1 MRRASWEDA
10 MKEKNSYGNMVRES
24 RFPPSLFFVY
34 LVVLLLMSGIHTGL
48 LVGMNQLKFN
58 ELAQTFIP
66 ILYWAAVAVGL
77 TLFTRWQVRRTYE
90 EPMHKL
96 AEATKKVAEGDF
108 SIYIA
113 PLHTLEKMDYLD
125 KMLVDFNKMVEELG
139 SIETLKTDFFSNV
152 SHEIKTPLAII
163 QNNAELLC
171 REELTK
177 RQQEYVNTIFRA
189 SKRLAD
195 LISNI
200 LKLNKLEKQT
210 IVPVAETYD
219 LCGQLAQC
227 AVNYEPAW
235 EKKGLSFDADMEDY
249 AEISADPALMELVWN
264 NLFSNAVKFTESG
277 GKVIL
282 TEKSDEDTIRVSV
295 RDTGCGMTEE
305 TKKHIFEK
313 FYQGDTS
320 HSTAGNG
327 LGLALALRVLQLNGF
342 QIEVESEPGKG
353 STFTVIIPKVKKEVL
368 PENE

>member
-1 MRRASWEDA
+1 MR
-10 MKEKNSYGNMVRES
+10 EKNFFRNTVRNS

-34 LVVLLLMSGIHTGL
+34 LIVLLFMSGIHTGL
-48 LVGMNQLKFN
+48 LVGMKQLGWN
-58 ELAQTFIP
+58 DYAQTVIP
-66 ILYWAAVAVGL
+66 ILYWSAVAVGL
-77 TLFTRWQVRRTYE
+77 TLFARRQVRKTYE

-125 KMLVDFNKMVEELG
+125 NMLVDFNRMVEELG
-139 SIETLKTDFFSNV
+139 SIETLKTDFLSNV
-152 SHEIKTPLAII
+152 SHEIKTPLSII

-171 REELTK
+171 RDELTE
-177 RQQEYVNTIFRA
+177 QQKQYADTIFQT

-210 IVPVAETYD
+210 IMPVMETYD

-227 AVNYEPAW
+227 AVNYESAW
-235 EKKGLSFDADMEDY
+235 EKQGLEFDADMEDY
-249 AEISADPALMELVWN
+249 VEISADPALMELVWN
-264 NLFSNAVKFTESG
+264 NLFSNAVKFTEPG
-277 GKVIL
+277 GKIRL
-282 TEKSDEDTIRVSV
+282 TENSDEEVIRVSV
-295 RDTGCGMTEE
+295 QDTGCGMTEE

-320 HSTAGNG
+320 HAMAGNG
-327 LGLALALRVLQLNGF
+327 LGLALALQVLQLYGF
-342 QIEVESEPGKG
+342 QIEVESELGKG
-353 STFTVIIPKVKKEVL
+353 SIFTVMIPKAEKEVVT
-368 PENE
+368 EYE

>member
-1 MRRASWEDA
+1 
-10 MKEKNSYGNMVRES
+10 MKEKRSLENGMRDS

-34 LVVLLLMSGIHTGL
+34 LVVLLLMSGMHTGI
-48 LVGMNQLKFN
+48 LVGMGQLRWNGFV
-58 ELAQTFIP
+58 QTAVP
-66 ILYWAAVAVGL
+66 ILYWSAVAVGL
-77 TLFTRWQVRRTYE
+77 TLFTRRQVKKTYE

-113 PLHTLEKMDYLD
+113 PLHTVEKMDYLD
-125 KMLVDFNKMVEELG
+125 KMLLDFNKMVEELG

-171 REELTK
+171 MENLTE
-177 RQQEYVNTIFRA
+177 QQQAYADTIFQA
-189 SKRLAD
+189 SQRLAD

-200 LKLNKLEKQT
+200 LKLNKLEKQAIT
-210 IVPVAETYD
+210 PVLEPYD
-219 LCGQLAQC
+219 LCEQLAQC

-235 EKKGLSFDADMEDY
+235 EKRGLEFEADLEDY

-264 NLFSNAVKFTESG
+264 NLLSNAIKFTEPG
-277 GKVIL
+277 GKITL
-282 TEKSDEDTIRVSV
+282 TESSDEKTIRVSV
-295 RDTGCGMTEE
+295 QDTGCGMTEE

-320 HSTAGNG
+320 HSTEGNG
-327 LGLALALRVLQLNGF
+327 LGLALALRVLQLSGF
-342 QIEVESEPGKG
+342 QMEVASEPGKG
-353 STFTVIIPKVKKEVL
+353 STFTVWIPKAEREEGA
-368 PENE
+368 ENEGTGGEF